1 MNTGRRRCVARSE
14 RAKYKE
20 GGELLARRSF
30 SSIHLR
36 TDRIHPSSLQ
46 ANGGGGWIRR
56 GRKRGGY
63 FQPIFDR
70 NKPERGMISIRI
82 PFAFYLFSPISV
94 NFDKYIDPKVSTC
107 LRNVTRF
114 KALLSAFT
122 SFEYSK
128 ERLGGTLPFYEE
140 REYKYRSDLDQR
152 TRCISRGSY
161 REHIKAKRATIN
173 NLPRPLYTLSAAIKR
188 IDPPGSGLALG
199 EGGGAMVVDQSLF
212 PPRSR
217 QRKGRNPR
225 GWRTINKNRYFG
237 SKWKN
242 RKNFCQTSSVRRFAS
257 TKSNER
263 GIKGEE

>member
-114 KALLSAFT
+114 KAFYFRRLRLSNTRKRGLVERYLFT
-122 SFEYSK
+122 KSASINIV
-128 ERLGGTLPFYEE
+128 R
-140 REYKYRSDLDQR
+140 
-152 TRCISRGSY
+152 ISING
-161 REHIKAKRATIN
+161 RAVFHGD
-173 NLPRPLYTLSAAIKR
+173 R
-188 IDPPGSGLALG
+188 IES
-199 EGGGAMVVDQSLF
+199 V
-212 PPRSR
+212 SR
-217 QRKGRNPR
+217 PR
-225 GWRTINKNRYFG
+225 G
-237 SKWKN
+237 
-242 RKNFCQTSSVRRFAS
+242 RR
-257 TKSNER
+257 
-263 GIKGEE
+263 